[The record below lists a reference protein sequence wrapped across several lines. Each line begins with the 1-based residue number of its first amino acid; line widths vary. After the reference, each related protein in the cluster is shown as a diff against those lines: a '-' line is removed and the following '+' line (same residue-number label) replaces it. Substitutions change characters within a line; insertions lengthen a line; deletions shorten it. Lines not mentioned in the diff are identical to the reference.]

1 MPIPK
6 PRKNESR
13 QKFIS
18 RCVSSLHDTDPNR
31 PNKQL
36 VAICF
41 TTWRKSKGISETQMK
56 EIVEW
61 YEATL
66 KKTDVKGVIPKWVA
80 MARKL
85 LKSKRGSPKLRAY
98 WQKRLDAWEK
108 KNGK

>member
-6 PRKNESR
+6 PRKGESS
-13 QKFIS
+13 KEFIS

-31 PNKQL
+31 PNKQI

-41 TTWRKSKGISETQMK
+41 STYRKAKGISETHIK
-56 EIVEW
+56 EIVDW
-61 YEATL
+61 YETTL
-66 KKTDVKGVIPKWVA
+66 KKTDVKGTVPKWVT

-85 LKSKRGSPKLRAY
+85 LKSKRGNPKLRAY
-98 WQKRLDAWEK
+98 WQKRLDKWEK